1 MLLGKVL
8 QDLME
13 KDANRDAKLSPVVWE
28 DASVIT

>member
-13 KDANRDAKLSPVVWE
+13 KDANRVAKLSPVVY
-28 DASVIT
+28 AGIV